1 MKLITFFA
9 NRYGW
14 IIVMLITFVVANAQD
29 VTKMKVKVLDVPV
42 NGELPVPFDTLIVQH
57 FNIQAGGIIKL
68 TNPGRTTL
76 IEVENLIIGPGVQ
89 FVGAGA
95 TGKTG
100 TNGIDAALAKG
111 ACRNGLDG
119 QAGSDGIA
127 GTNGKNLILRIGK
140 LTLAD
145 KFEIDLSG
153 GNGGDGGNG
162 GAGSAGAKSTAHC
175 ATNGGD
181 GGKGGNGAN
190 GGDGGTLT
198 FECKDCPAGVE
209 LIKVI
214 TLKNSGGYAG
224 YGGEGGTGG
233 VPGASAGKVGA
244 AGKMGTKGM
253 KGADGRSLHHTLI
266 SETAMK

>member
-9 NRYGW
+9 KRYGW
-14 IIVMLITFVVANAQD
+14 AMALLLATFCVSAQD
-29 VTKMKVKVLDVPV
+29 ITKMKVKVLDVPV
-42 NGELPVPFDTLIVQH
+42 NGELPVPFDTLIVQNL
-57 FNIQAGGIIKL
+57 NIQEGGIIKL
-68 TNPGRTTL
+68 TNPGSTTI
-76 IEVENLIIGPGVQ
+76 IEVENLIIGAGVQ
-89 FVGAGA
+89 FVGVGVAGKA
-95 TGKTG
+95 G
-100 TNGIDAALAKG
+100 TSGVDAALAKG
-111 ACRNGLDG
+111 ACRNGLAG
-119 QAGSDGIA
+119 QAGLDGEA
-127 GTNGKNLILRIGK
+127 GTDGKNLILRIGK
-140 LTLAD
+140 LTLVD
-145 KFEIDLSG
+145 KFEINLSG

-198 FECKDCPAGVE
+198 FECKECPPGVE

-244 AGKMGTKGM
+244 IGKTGAKGT